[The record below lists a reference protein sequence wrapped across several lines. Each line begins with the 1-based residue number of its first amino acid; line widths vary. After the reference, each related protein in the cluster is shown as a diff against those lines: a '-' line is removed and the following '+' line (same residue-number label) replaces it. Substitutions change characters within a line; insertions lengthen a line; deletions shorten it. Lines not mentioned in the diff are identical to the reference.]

1 MLNKNTFVNNE
12 VFEYFMNTFMINSRK
27 TYDKTKNIIVEL
39 DKIEARWYHY
49 RKNLYCKWMSKIGK
63 NEADM
68 VEQTKK
74 LKSELSRLYIK
85 LQNTEFTGLSEI
97 WK

>member
-1 MLNKNTFVNNE
+1 
-12 VFEYFMNTFMINSRK
+12 
-27 TYDKTKNIIVEL
+27 
-39 DKIEARWYHY
+39 
-49 RKNLYCKWMSKIGK
+49 MSKIRK
-63 NEADM
+63 NKAEM

-97 WK
+97 